1 MAIHPN
7 IVDLRY
13 VFVPHRAALVPNQRP
28 RANVFPKSELGTDGD
43 SIESKKKAPAA
54 GGGLRKKE
62 LEIRRL
68 LTRFLSLALLLA
80 AVESGVGL

>member
-13 VFVPHRAALVPNQRP
+13 VFVPPRAALVPNQRP

-43 SIESKKKAPAA
+43 SIESKKKPQ
-54 GGGLRKKE
+54 
-62 LEIRRL
+62 
-68 LTRFLSLALLLA
+68 LLA
-80 AVESGVGL
+80 GLEEKGTRNSTTIDPVFESGLVARCC